1 LTGEPKGRGGDD
13 ERRFPPPLPPT
24 PPSPSAELR
33 GESTMAVAGDEGS
46 ASLLLPETFFCR
58 WISVL
63 FSREKRNGESARRQG
78 RGLYIG
84 VREREMIF

>member
-46 ASLLLPETFFCR
+46 ASLSGNLFVQ
-58 WISVL
+58 WISVIV
-63 FSREKRNGESARRQG
+63 FTREKKW
-78 RGLYIG
+78 
-84 VREREMIF
+84 